1 MTETPA
7 PARTRP
13 AETVAVFALLAV
25 LAVAAT
31 FIFVSMKSQA
41 SPVRKAEI
49 TECVERNIDR
59 MVRSQTTMRC
69 V

>member
-7 PARTRP
+7 PTRTRP
-13 AETVAVFALLAV
+13 LETVVVFALLAV
-25 LAVAAT
+25 LAIAGT

-41 SPVRKAEI
+41 SPLRKAEI

-59 MVRSQTTMRC
+59 MVRSQTTVRC